1 MKDLYLHEL
10 ENYCG
15 QIPYLGFSPQEY
27 PLICKIAYYAYK
39 AQENITDQQQHIE
52 EWLRQNRN
60 CQDFTEEAFE
70 QFWDGLQVRINEA
83 QLVIDCIDRAGFLR

>member
-1 MKDLYLHEL
+1 MKKLYLNEL
-10 ENYCG
+10 SEYCLHL
-15 QIPYLGFSPQEY
+15 PYLGFSPQEY
-27 PLICKIAYYAYK
+27 LLICKIACYAYK
-39 AQENITDQQQHIE
+39 AHEDIADQEQHVK

-60 CQDFTEEAFE
+60 CQNFTEDAFE